1 MRLSRRLLAGS
12 LLLIGVLVLLV
23 VVALDWRLGLR
34 LHDETEAEL
43 WREGRLIAASWHPGL
58 DADSLANAA
67 GESLGHRVTL
77 IDSSGVVIGD
87 SEFDPPALGRLEN
100 HRSRPEVVEA
110 LQGGKGSSVRRS
122 ASAGDE
128 ELYAA
133 LRAPFGVARVSIS
146 TSLQKAIVRRVQGD
160 VLSVAIVATLVAL
173 FLAVL
178 FARSVT
184 RPILEL
190 RDDAQ
195 AIAGGDLA
203 RRPSLVAPGE
213 VGELASAFHRL
224 AEQLSARVAALEAD
238 DALLRALTEALNEG
252 IIALDG
258 RQQVLHMNAGARR
271 LLGVK
276 DALPFP
282 ADRLPRD
289 RVLRDALTAAL
300 SGTSTDGLET
310 TINDRAV
317 TLTARPLSGGG
328 AVLALLD
335 VTRIRR
341 LEKVRRDFVA
351 NVSHELRTPLTVV
364 SGFAETLQD
373 ESLSP
378 EDRSRFSAT
387 ILSNT
392 NRMQRI
398 VDDLLDLSRIESGG
412 WRPAPTD
419 VDIRAVVQETFAG
432 VRATA
437 ERKRIALQSE
447 LAPDALVVHAD
458 PTAVRQVLAN
468 LVDNALR
475 HTTAGHV
482 AIAAVRHQD
491 GIRLSVR
498 DTGAG
503 IPAEHLPRIF
513 ERFYRVD
520 AARSRQE
527 GGTGLGLAI
536 VKHMVEAHGGRVTAE
551 STAGLGTSVS
561 AWFPNRPQPP
571 ETDSASGYAVGT

>member
-1 MRLSRRLLAGS
+1 MRLSRRLLVGS

-43 WREGRLIAASWHPGL
+43 WREGRLIAASWHAGI
-58 DADSLANAA
+58 DADSLADAA
-67 GESLGHRVTL
+67 GEALGHRVTL
-77 IDSSGVVIGD
+77 IDSSGTVIGD
-87 SEFDPPALGRLEN
+87 SEFDAPALGRLEN
-100 HRSRPEVVEA
+100 HRARPEVVEA
-110 LQGGKGSSVRRS
+110 LQGGQGSSVRRS
-122 ASAGDE
+122 PSAGDE

-160 VLSVAIVATLVAL
+160 VLSVAFVATLVAL
-173 FLAVL
+173 LLAVL

-224 AEQLSARVAALEAD
+224 AEQLSTRVAALEAD

-271 LLGVK
+271 LLGAR
-276 DALPFP
+276 DPLPFP

-289 RVLRDALTAAL
+289 RVLRDALAGAL
-300 SGTSTDGLET
+300 AGFSTDAIET
-310 TINDRAV
+310 TLNGRAV
-317 TLTARPLSGGG
+317 TLTARPLDGGG

-335 VTRIRR
+335 VTTIRR

-378 EDRSRFSAT
+378 EDRARFSAT

-412 WRPAPTD
+412 WRPAPVD
-419 VDIRAVVQETFAG
+419 VDIRAVVQETFTGA
-432 VRATA
+432 RAIA
-437 ERKRIALQSE
+437 DRKRIALQSDIAGD
-447 LAPDALVVHAD
+447 LHVVHAD

-475 HTTAGHV
+475 HTTAGNV
-482 AIAAVRHQD
+482 TIAAARQDDGVR
-491 GIRLSVR
+491 LTVR
-498 DTGAG
+498 DTGSG

-551 STAGLGTSVS
+551 STAGLGTSVN
-561 AWFPNRPQPP
+561 AWFPDRP
-571 ETDSASGYAVGT
+571 TLHAGDAGSGGAST